1 MKRMK
6 KKTDSDIQ
14 ELQKQIE
21 EWKGKYLRALADYQ
35 NLEKRTQN
43 EKDELRKLAAEI
55 VLARMLPVVD
65 TLTKAKDHIMD
76 AGLNL
81 AYKEL
86 ETAFAELGF
95 TKIDVAGK
103 KFNPHEMEC
112 IEVVAGEDN
121 MVVEEL
127 LSGYK
132 LHDKIVRV
140 AQVKVGK
147 TLQN

>member
-6 KKTDSDIQ
+6 KKTDSDTQ

-35 NLEKRTQN
+35 NLEKRTQS
-43 EKDELRKLAAEI
+43 EKGELRKLAAEV
-55 VLARMLPVVD
+55 VLSRMLPVVD

-95 TKIDVAGK
+95 TKIDVVGK

-121 MVVEEL
+121 TVVEEL
-127 LSGYK
+127 LSGYT
-132 LHDKIVRV
+132 LHGKIVRV

>member
-95 TKIDVAGK
+95 TKIDVVGK

-112 IEVVAGEDN
+112 IEVVEGEDN

>member
-1 MKRMK
+1 MK

-21 EWKGKYLRALADYQ
+21 EWKSKYLRALADYQ
-35 NLEKRTQN
+35 NLEKRTQS
-43 EKDELRKLAAEI
+43 EKGELRKLAAEV
-55 VLARMLPVVD
+55 VLSRMLPVVD

-86 ETAFAELGF
+86 EAAFAELGF
-95 TKIDVAGK
+95 TKIDVVGK

-112 IEVVAGEDN
+112 IEVVEGEDN

>member
-1 MKRMK
+1 MK

-95 TKIDVAGK
+95 TKIDVTGK